1 MPLTG
6 DVAIKITPLRV
17 SCFNKIE
24 FPHSWPVL
32 DIFLTLNCQPWG
44 VVPFKMNQRLKS
56 VSFRESVDQACAMFV
71 RAANEIVG
79 HADV

>member
-1 MPLTG
+1 L
-6 DVAIKITPLRV
+6 
-17 SCFNKIE
+17 
-24 FPHSWPVL
+24 
-32 DIFLTLNCQPWG
+32 
-44 VVPFKMNQRLKS
+44 